1 MIVDGL
7 NTVSKER
14 YLLAHD
20 LRLKSLHHLVETG
33 LNLKF
38 KLRKSKIN
46 IIHVIRNA
54 FFIPL
59 KINFLYTIEK
69 PIHPRMGFFN
79 DLSRSTLIY

>member
-1 MIVDGL
+1 MPILYQISYPEFTLNKNLIVDGL

-46 IIHVIRNA
+46 IIHLIRN
-54 FFIPL
+54 L
-59 KINFLYTIEK
+59 KNEIILMIIKE
-69 PIHPRMGFFN
+69 I
-79 DLSRSTLIY
+79 

>member
-46 IIHVIRNA
+46 IIHLIRNQKWEPLA
-54 FFIPL
+54 PIFTTFF
-59 KINFLYTIEK
+59 KILGMLYCE
-69 PIHPRMGFFN
+69 F
-79 DLSRSTLIY
+79 